1 MILAITATHSQSVD
15 QSIDAM
21 SSLMIGCEQISKNM
35 PPVEALIEQL
45 RAVKETLTVLEEAV
59 DAAEAPVA

>member
-1 MILAITATHSQSVD
+1 VD

-45 RAVKETLTVLEEAV
+45 RLVKETLTVLEEAV
-59 DAAEAPVA
+59 DAAENPVS